1 MLRRLLPLVFG
12 ALPALALAQ
21 EPLVVWNWNDYIA
34 PQILKDFEKE
44 TGTPIQYHTFS
55 SMEELEQALQSGEPI
70 DIAVP
75 SHDRLPLLIKAGRLQ
90 PLSPEQLSNRGHL
103 DKTILSKLAA
113 FDPKNQYAIP
123 YLWGAIGL
131 AVNTPMTDA
140 ALGGSTPQSWSL
152 LFDPEQSAK
161 LANCGISL
169 LDSSNETMAILLN
182 YQGRTLARSSPKQL
196 QRAGDVLNALR
207 PKLRYIDSERYISDL
222 SNGKLCLSV
231 AWIGDALAAADS
243 GQPVRF
249 IVPEEGSTLFIDNMV
264 IPSTSKQPAQAHR
277 FIDYMLRP
285 QVAALLSSE
294 VLYPNPNKDSG
305 AFMDDNLRLQLTQV
319 DEAKRRLFAL
329 VPLPDKLENAKEKVW
344 TDFKGSL

>member
-1 MLRRLLPLVFG
+1 MLRRLIPLVLG
-12 ALPALALAQ
+12 ALPVLTLAQ

-34 PQILKDFEKE
+34 PQILVDFEKE
-44 TGTPIQYHTFS
+44 TGTPVEYRTFS
-55 SMEELEQALQSGEPI
+55 SMSELEQALQSGEPI

-90 PLSPEQLSNRGHL
+90 PLNPDQLSNRRHL
-103 DKTILSKLAA
+103 DKAILSKLAA
-113 FDPKNQYAIP
+113 FDPQNRYAIP

-131 AVNTPMTDA
+131 AINTPMTDA
-140 ALGGSTPQSWSL
+140 ALGGSTPSSWSL
-152 LFDPEQSAK
+152 LFDPQQSAK
-161 LANCGISL
+161 LADCGISL
-169 LDSSNETMAILLN
+169 LDSSSETMAILLN

-196 QRAGDVLNALR
+196 KRAGDVLNALR
-207 PKLRYIDSERYISDL
+207 PQLRYIDSERYISDL
-222 SNGKLCLSV
+222 STGKLCLSL

-264 IPSTSKQPAQAHR
+264 IPSSSRQPELAHR

-294 VLYPNPNKDSG
+294 VLYPNPNKDS
-305 AFMDDNLRLQLTQV
+305 APFMDDNLRQQLTQV
-319 DEAKRRLFAL
+319 DAAKRRLFAL
-329 VPLPDKLENAKEKVW
+329 EPLPEKLESTKDQVW
-344 TDFKGSL
+344 ADFKGSL